1 MYKIFRIPPE
11 IVDEDEDVISIP
23 DEPSSAKKPRLES
36 DETDQISL
44 SSESDRSVEEV
55 CDESED
61 VVQVIQVIEEINEVT
76 KQNDITEPMI
86 IEEQENEVLN
96 PETTEQENMDLNH
109 EETDKQES
117 IQQNKEEH
125 INGNKEVNKDNAT
138 DEIEVDKK
146 QEAINIYE
154 APTQAPLNVSVDTIE
169 EDRRSLEIV
178 YDFPSTGKEKVAVL
192 EKLDDENLPSTNDT
206 DDIQI
211 TCGQVL
217 RSSQDVDL
225 EKKTIEAE
233 PKIDETHKTT
243 EVNGIAETVIENGV
257 AEKTPDLSEKNK
269 IVDTSKKDETSVE
282 DMLADFVDE
291 VNDDAVEA

>member
-44 SSESDRSVEEV
+44 SSESERSVEEV

-76 KQNDITEPMI
+76 KQNDSTEPMI

-96 PETTEQENMDLNH
+96 PETTDQAIMDVNH
-109 EETDKQES
+109 EETDIQES

-125 INGNKEVNKDNAT
+125 INGNKDNAT
-138 DEIEVDKK
+138 DEIEVDRE
-146 QEAINIYE
+146 QEVVNIYE

-169 EDRRSLEIV
+169 EDRSSLEIV

-233 PKIDETHKTT
+233 PKIDETHKTP
-243 EVNGIAETVIENGV
+243 EVNGIVETVIENGV
-257 AEKTPDLSEKNK
+257 AEETPDLSEKNK
-269 IVDTSKKDETSVE
+269 IVDGSKKDETSVE